1 MSAMSSVITQ
11 PALFA
16 GQNDTQR
23 MPSAM
28 PFMCMAATTAA
39 ISIIFVE
46 TGVSAS
52 VSLFVMVLHVS
63 LLLLAGLV
71 LISLLTLS
79 GLTGLL
85 GSLVGLLAELDA
97 GKTQGD

>member
-16 GQNDTQR
+16 GQNDMQP

-28 PFMCMAATTAA
+28 PFICMAATTAA

-52 VSLFVMVLHVS
+52 VSLFVVVLHVS
-63 LLLLAGLV
+63 LLLLASLV
-71 LISLLTLS
+71 LLSLLTLS

-85 GSLVGLLAELDA
+85 ASLVGLSTELDT
-97 GKTQGD
+97 GKAQGD